1 MKTNKEYGS
10 DFHYISDQ
18 EYRRDSKTDFF
29 DSEVQF
35 YFSGRVALK
44 AILSESIKN
53 QSLKKIY
60 VPSYYC
66 HEVYEF
72 IKDLNIIIEYY
83 DCDPIKNELPNDIKD
98 INSHGLLIVNYFG
111 LSSPSFEGY
120 KNLII
125 IEDLTHNLE
134 LISDSKA
141 DYVFGSLRKV
151 LPVPVG
157 GFVKSKKA
165 MPQLEE
171 ITFAEEVA
179 LEKLTGMVLKKKYLD
194 GSFKEKQVF
203 RELLINAETSF
214 ENNHTFTSLPSLIEK
229 YFFELETEKII
240 SVKKKNSFLA
250 KENLIVNSNF
260 SLLTNNF
267 NTEFALILKFE
278 SNEHRD
284 ELKSYLI
291 SKQIY
296 PMVLWPNQIYEND
309 ILLEKTIL
317 FVHID
322 FRYSSD
328 DILHITNTINYFYNG
343 A

>member
-1 MKTNKEYGS
+1 MEKNKEYGS

-29 DSEVQF
+29 GSEVQF

-44 AILSESIKN
+44 VILSESIKN

-98 INSHGLLIVNYFG
+98 INGYGLLVVNYFG

-134 LISDSKA
+134 LISESKA

-157 GFVKSKKA
+157 GFVKSKKSL
-165 MPQLEE
+165 PQLEKSA
-171 ITFAEEVA
+171 FAEDVA

-203 RELLINAETSF
+203 RELFINTETSF
-214 ENNHTFTSLPSLIEK
+214 EHNHTFTSLPSLIEK

-278 SNEHRD
+278 SNEQRD

-317 FVHID
+317 FIHID

-328 DILHITNTINYFYNG
+328 DILHITNTINHFYNG